1 VVANGVGTTT
11 GVLETGAGETAT
23 GVETDAD
30 GETTAP
36 SALELATAPVGAGGK
51 YTID

>member
-11 GVLETGAGETAT
+11 GVLETGAG
-23 GVETDAD
+23 VPTDAD

-36 SALELATAPVGAGGK
+36 SALELETALVGAGGK
-51 YTID
+51 YTRG